1 MGGFEHD
8 AEALSPALPR
18 ARRWPPGRHRGLASR
33 EAARVA
39 GLTGLEATRAS
50 SCPRCRSVHTAG
62 MRFALDLVWLDA
74 GGAVVRVDRGVQPF
88 RMRSCREAR
97 SVVEV
102 AAGRG
107 DAFAEA
113 LAKPGSV
120 APPGW

>member
-1 MGGFEHD
+1 MTPR
-8 AEALSPALPR
+8 LSALP
-18 ARRWPPGRHRGLASR
+18 SR
-33 EAARVA
+33 ELGGGLRVA
-39 GLTGLEATRAS
+39 TAASHLAKLRGLTGLTALKADEGLEL
-50 SCPRCRSVHTAG
+50 PRCRSVHTAG
-62 MRFALDLVWLDA
+62 MRFALDLVWLDS
-74 GGAVVRVDRGVQPF
+74 GGGVVRVDRGVQPF

-107 DAFAEA
+107 DVFAEA

>member
-1 MGGFEHD
+1 MTPR
-8 AEALSPALPR
+8 LSALPSR
-18 ARRWPPGRHRGLASR
+18 ELAGGLRVATAASHLAKLRGLT
-33 EAARVA
+33 
-39 GLTGLEATRAS
+39 GLTGLEADEGLEL
-50 SCPRCRSVHTAG
+50 PRCRSVHTAG

-74 GGAVVRVDRGVQPF
+74 DGAVVRVDRGVQPF

-102 AAGRG
+102 TAGRG

-113 LAKPGSV
+113 LANPGSV